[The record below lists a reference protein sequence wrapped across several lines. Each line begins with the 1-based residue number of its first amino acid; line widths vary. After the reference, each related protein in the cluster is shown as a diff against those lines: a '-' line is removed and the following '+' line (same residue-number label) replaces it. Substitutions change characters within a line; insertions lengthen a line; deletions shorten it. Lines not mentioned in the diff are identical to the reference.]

1 MAGLVLFSSPSQ
13 PAKPVFNALQSTP
26 YGASPYAAPQPQR
39 SSILPPPT
47 FANTLQPSQEDSE
60 PIRAWREK
68 QSEEIKARDERD
80 RSRRD
85 DLKNKAEK
93 DIDRFYEDYNKQ
105 KERNIR
111 ENKWVSPAQLLR
123 DVVRPSCGT
132 LMRILGRKKRP
143 T

>member
-39 SSILPPPT
+39 SSILPPPA

-111 ENKWVSPAQLLR
+111 ENKWVFPERLLG
-123 DVVRPSCGT
+123 SS
-132 LMRILGRKKRP
+132 
-143 T
+143 